1 MGRTLPFTIS
11 AFRHFYA
18 KDGPE
23 ARLTIR
29 EVNNFRDIC
38 KEGMELKATETRNSG
53 FGSGDQ
59 VVYGNEAEKV
69 TLMTIRK
76 KYKYIALMSDGHCQS
91 WTELARLNLGLEK
104 RSAPA

>member
-1 MGRTLPFTIS
+1 MNNRATETYMTTQMV
-11 AFRHFYA
+11 ADFRS
-18 KDGPE
+18 
-23 ARLTIR
+23 
-29 EVNNFRDIC
+29 IC
-38 KEGMELKATETRNSG
+38 REGMELKATVTKSSG

-59 VVYGNEAEKV
+59 VVYGNETEKV

-91 WTELARLNLGLEK
+91 WAELARLNLGLEK

>member
-23 ARLTIR
+23 AKLTIR
-29 EVNNFRDIC
+29 DVNNFRDIC
-38 KEGMELKATETRNSG
+38 KEGMELKATETRSSG
-53 FGSGDQ
+53 FGSGDM
-59 VVYGNEAEKV
+59 VVYGNETEKIK
-69 TLMTIRK
+69 LMTIEK
-76 KYKYIALMSDGHCQS
+76 KYKHVALMSDGHCQS
-91 WTELARLNLGLEK
+91 WTDLALLNLGLK